1 MNLMHYI
8 LTCDLKGSRKLKNRD
23 KVQEELKIIIKRVN
37 EIYRDNLSVPFM
49 IVWGDAFQGALK
61 NLEKLYEIIEY
72 FITNF
77 SAKFR
82 CGLGIGK
89 ITTKISQN
97 TLEMDGP
104 AFHNSQKALAIAK
117 EDDRKIWVITENKK
131 FDNMI
136 NTIFILVQLIKDE
149 LTDRQKEIIYL
160 RRQGHTYEEI
170 GKRTNITKQGV
181 YGILKAAK
189 WESLKIAEQTLNNL
203 EYWDK
208 K

>member
-1 MNLMHYI
+1 MVLMHYI
-8 LTCDLKGSRKLKNRD
+8 LTCDIKGSRKLNNREE
-23 KVQEELKIIIKRVN
+23 VQKELKTVIDRVN
-37 EIYRDNLSVPFM
+37 KIYKDNLEVPFI

-61 NLEKLYEIIEY
+61 NLENLYEIIEY
-72 FITNF
+72 LTTTF
-77 SAKFR
+77 SANFR

-89 ITTKISQN
+89 ISTDISQN

-104 AFHNSQKALAIAK
+104 AFHNSQKALTIAK
-117 EDDRKIWVITENKK
+117 ENDRKIWAITENKK
-131 FDNMI
+131 YDNMI
-136 NTIFILVQLIKDE
+136 NTIFILIQEIKDE
-149 LTDRQKEIIYL
+149 LTARQREIINL

-170 GKRTNITKQGV
+170 GKKTKITKQGV